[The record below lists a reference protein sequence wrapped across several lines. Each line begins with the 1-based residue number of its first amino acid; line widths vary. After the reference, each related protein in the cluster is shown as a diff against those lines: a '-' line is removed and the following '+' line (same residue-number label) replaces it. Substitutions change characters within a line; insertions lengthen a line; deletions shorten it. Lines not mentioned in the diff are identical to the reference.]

1 MGFFLDVHDTTR
13 STPVGF
19 IQTHC
24 QIHHLAWNEDTGRV
38 LICLEDGTMAE
49 FARPATEA
57 IDNSETYE
65 IQLDYRAIAPD
76 IPEPEVEEP
85 KEGEEGEAAEGE
97 DGEKKDEKKDED
109 EEEEEKEEVI
119 SSISKAVY
127 LSDDI
132 VL

>member
-1 MGFFLDVHDTTR
+1 MGFFLDVHDTAR

-19 IQTHC
+19 IQSHC
-24 QIHHLAWNEDTGRV
+24 QINHLAWNEDTGRV
-38 LICLEDGTMAE
+38 LLCLEDGTMSE
-49 FARPATEA
+49 FARPAAEA

-76 IPEPEVEEP
+76 IPEPEVEET
-85 KEGEEGEAAEGE
+85 KEGEDGEAAEGE
-97 DGEKKDEKKDED
+97 EHEKKDEKKDED